1 MSTPH
6 SIVSGGTG
14 LVGRFIV
21 EGLLAAGHR
30 VTVLGRNAPPEGHF
44 SGAVAF
50 APMTLEPTSI
60 STALF
65 EGADFF
71 VHAAFDHLPG
81 RYRGGEGDDAAGF
94 RRRNLDGSIAMFRAA
109 RAAGVARTVFL
120 STRAVYGPRAPGAML
135 DETDAC
141 RPDTLYGE
149 VKLAGEEALSQLSG
163 ERFTGVSLRV
173 TGVYGA
179 AGSGRSHKWA
189 GLFEDY
195 LSGREIAPRVATEV
209 HGEDVGSAVRLMLTL
224 PAAKLVGG
232 AFNVSDLLLDR
243 HDLLALVAQE
253 TGCRNPLPRA
263 ADRSAVNVMKTD
275 HLRALG
281 WTPAGMA
288 LLRRTVPEL
297 LGRR

>member
-30 VTVLGRNAPPEGHF
+30 VTVLGRNAPPEGLF

-120 STRAVYGPRAPGAML
+120 STRAVYGPRAPGRCSMRQMPASP
-135 DETDAC
+135 TH
-141 RPDTLYGE
+141 
-149 VKLAGEEALSQLSG
+149 
-163 ERFTGVSLRV
+163 FTAR
-173 TGVYGA
+173 
-179 AGSGRSHKWA
+179 
-189 GLFEDY
+189 
-195 LSGREIAPRVATEV
+195 
-209 HGEDVGSAVRLMLTL
+209 
-224 PAAKLVGG
+224 
-232 AFNVSDLLLDR
+232 
-243 HDLLALVAQE
+243 
-253 TGCRNPLPRA
+253 
-263 ADRSAVNVMKTD
+263 
-275 HLRALG
+275 
-281 WTPAGMA
+281 
-288 LLRRTVPEL
+288 
-297 LGRR
+297 